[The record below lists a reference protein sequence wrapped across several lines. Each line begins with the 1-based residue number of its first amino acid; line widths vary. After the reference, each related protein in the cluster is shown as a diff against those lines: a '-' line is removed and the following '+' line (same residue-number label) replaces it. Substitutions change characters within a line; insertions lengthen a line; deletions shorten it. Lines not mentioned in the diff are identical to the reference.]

1 MAEKVVSPGVF
12 TNELDQSFLPA
23 AIGEIGAAIVGP
35 TAKGPAMVPT
45 VVSSF
50 SEFEQTFGTTVKSGS
65 NYYTYLTSLAA
76 QNYLRHG
83 NKLTVVRILDG
94 NFSPASASISNGSTA
109 GVGSGSIM
117 ILNGS
122 DVDHVF
128 SNDKFTIGGTD
139 FIFVSGSGNAKVGQ
153 VNINTDGVFN
163 QTSTD
168 MYIHSSSTAAETA
181 ANIVDVLNSGS
192 VHGLNISAS
201 IQAGFTNV
209 VQFSGTG
216 ASHTLAS
223 SSQDGTKPQI
233 LFGGSQA
240 VTGDADNVP
249 VSTSMAGATGTVGSS
264 TTFEMYTLDDG
275 VQMNSVG
282 VADTNS
288 WGTGLTNQVLP
299 SGSKDNIRWEI
310 TNVNNK
316 KGVFTLTIRSGQ
328 DSNKRKQVLE
338 TWNNL
343 SLDPTANNYI
353 EKIIGS
359 QELSYQFNSGDPFIQ
374 PIGDYPQKSKYIRVK
389 NVLQTPD
396 YLDENGNLTDS
407 AQSASL
413 PALGSGSYSGG
424 FEGGTDGTAGI
435 NGSRYGANFDAVFYD
450 RITSATGTDVQGFN
464 ISNTS
469 NPNGGTAYS
478 EALTLLANQDEY
490 DINMLMIPGVTNDA
504 GSAIIDKAITTC
516 EDRGDCFVIAD
527 PVGYGAGQASAIT
540 QAESYDSNYAAMYWP
555 WVQVQDN
562 NLGRNVWVPP
572 SVVLGGIYAFNDKVA
587 HPWFAPAGL
596 NRGGVDTAIQAERK
610 LTHSNR
616 DTMYESNLNP
626 IATFPGQGVTVFGQ
640 KTLQKK
646 SSALDRV
653 NVRRLMIKV
662 KKFIAASSRFLVFEQ
677 NNVQTRRRFLN
688 IANPYLEQ
696 VQSNS
701 GLNAFK
707 VVMDDTNNTPD
718 VVDRNIL
725 YGQIFLQPTKTA
737 EFIVLDFTV
746 QPTGATF
753 PE

>member
-23 AIGEIGAAIVGP
+23 AIGEIGAAIIGP
-35 TAKGPAMVPT
+35 TVKGPALVPT

-50 SEFEQTFGTTVKSGS
+50 SEFEQKFGTTVKSGS
-65 NYYTYLTSLAA
+65 NYYSYLTSLAA

-94 NFSPASASISNGSTA
+94 TFSEATASVSKVSTDT
-109 GVGSGSIM
+109 GQSSGS
-117 ILNGS
+117 LLFAG
-122 DVDHVF
+122 DVLGAYIGQEI
-128 SNDKFTIGGTD
+128 NIGGTD
-139 FIFVSGSGNAKVGQ
+139 FTFTDESTTNLNNSSTQIFVQTGSTVFATAEKLSLSISNSDSASLHGLTLLSSSYRGGAHATTDATMSILVSGS
-153 VNINTDGVFN
+153 
-163 QTSTD
+163 
-168 MYIHSSSTAAETA
+168 Y
-181 ANIVDVLNSGS
+181 DV
-192 VHGLNISAS
+192 
-201 IQAGFTNV
+201 
-209 VQFSGTG
+209 
-216 ASHTLAS
+216 SHTLPDNTVLHWVAGM
-223 SSQDGTKPQI
+223 GTVATN
-233 LFGGSQA
+233 GHNNA
-240 VTGDADNVP
+240 
-249 VSTSMAGATGTVGSS
+249 AGAAGDTTITKTGGYFSKSTAGTTSFKLHTLGEGVINNSFARNETV
-264 TTFEMYTLDDG
+264 TKNT
-275 VQMNSVG
+275 
-282 VADTNS
+282 
-288 WGTGLTNQVLP
+288 LP
-299 SGSKDNIRWEI
+299 SGSSDNLRYEI
-310 TNVNNK
+310 TNVNTK
-316 KGVFTLTIRSGQ
+316 KGTVSLTIRAGN
-328 DSNKRKQVLE
+328 DTENRKQVLE
-338 TWNNL
+338 SWNNL
-343 SLDPTANNYI
+343 SFDPKAPNYI
-353 EKIIGS
+353 EKMIGS
-359 QELSYQFNSGDPFIQ
+359 QYHQLVTDGDGTSYIQ
-374 PIGDYPQKSKYIRVK
+374 PKGDFPQKSKYVRISKV
-389 NVLQTPD
+389 NQLPD
-396 YLDENGNLTDS
+396 YLDENGDVTYANTDTLFPS
-407 AQSASL
+407 V
-413 PALGSGSYSGG
+413 GSGSEHGAFGG
-424 FEGGTDGTAGI
+424 GSDGTAGV
-435 NGSRYGANFDAVFYD
+435 NGSRYTSTITAKFYGD
-450 RITSATGTDVQGFN
+450 INSSNAQHIQGFDVSSL
-464 ISNTS
+464 SND
-469 NPNGGTAYS
+469 NGGTSYK
-478 EALTLLANQDEY
+478 EALNLLSNQDEY
-490 DINMLMIPGVTNDA
+490 DINLLMLPGVTNDG
-504 GSAIIDKAITTC
+504 GSAIINKAITTC
-516 EDRGDCFVIAD
+516 EERGDCFVIAD
-527 PVGYGAGQASAIT
+527 PVGYGAVQSSAVT

-596 NRGGVDTAIQAERK
+596 NRGGIDTAIQAERK

-677 NNVQTRRRFLN
+677 NNAQTRRRFLN

-707 VVMDDTNNTPD
+707 IVMDDTNNTPD

-737 EFIVLDFTV
+737 EFIVLDFTI